1 MRSRRRHHFEPSRRP
16 SNVPPLLLEPITP
29 NRINLTSTLNNGN
42 NGETDISIIPP
53 STATTTLTEENSS
66 PSSQDA
72 RVITYMKFVE
82 VFMSGKLRFENTHEE
97 HKFLADDLIDLGEIG
112 RGRFGVVNKMKHTKS
127 NKIMAV
133 KKVRITTT
141 TFDDNEDRRLIKQL
155 QNEVQTIRDAATCK
169 EVVSFY
175 GVTFKEGDCM
185 ICMELMD
192 ISLERMYKTVRRM
205 GSKFS
210 EDVLGIVGV
219 TVLQALNCL
228 KKLKGIMHRD
238 VKPSNILLSLKGD
251 VKLCDFGISGYLENS
266 IAKTKDVG
274 CRPYMAPER
283 LTGSPEGYDIRADV
297 WSLGITMIEVARM
310 HFPYKN
316 FDEQS
321 VFAQIKQVVYGD
333 PQILTAKDGYS
344 YRVVNFVNEC
354 LTKEVNDRPNFQML
368 METDFYQYFSQLP
381 NKTSIIQKNLS
392 TLYKF
397 DKSVFS

>member
-29 NRINLTSTLNNGN
+29 NRINLAVPLNNGN
-42 NGETDISIIPP
+42 NHSNDETDISIIPT
-53 STATTTLTEENSS
+53 TAISPLTTTGENSS

-97 HKFLADDLIDLGEIG
+97 HRFLADDLIDLGEIG
-112 RGRFGVVNKMKHTKS
+112 RGRFGVVNKMKHIKS
-127 NKIMAV
+127 NRIMAV

-205 GSKFS
+205 GLKFS

-228 KKLKGIMHRD
+228 K
-238 VKPSNILLSLKGD
+238 N
-251 VKLCDFGISGYLENS
+251 
-266 IAKTKDVG
+266 
-274 CRPYMAPER
+274 
-283 LTGSPEGYDIRADV
+283 
-297 WSLGITMIEVARM
+297 
-310 HFPYKN
+310 
-316 FDEQS
+316 
-321 VFAQIKQVVYGD
+321 
-333 PQILTAKDGYS
+333 
-344 YRVVNFVNEC
+344 
-354 LTKEVNDRPNFQML
+354 
-368 METDFYQYFSQLP
+368 
-381 NKTSIIQKNLS
+381 
-392 TLYKF
+392 
-397 DKSVFS
+397 

>member
-274 CRPYMAPER
+274 CRPYMAV
-283 LTGSPEGYDIRADV
+283 S
-297 WSLGITMIEVARM
+297 
-310 HFPYKN
+310 
-316 FDEQS
+316 
-321 VFAQIKQVVYGD
+321 
-333 PQILTAKDGYS
+333 
-344 YRVVNFVNEC
+344 
-354 LTKEVNDRPNFQML
+354 
-368 METDFYQYFSQLP
+368 
-381 NKTSIIQKNLS
+381 
-392 TLYKF
+392 
-397 DKSVFS
+397 